1 MTIAVVL
8 VFFWLLGF
16 MSGYTENYFIH
27 ILLFFAFIAILV
39 KIEDDC
45 SDYDSGRMMEIYLKR
60 HLSSRVR
67 RILPK
72 TAILSGEKV
81 SQSIF
86 SPHN

>member
-45 SDYDSGRMMEIYLKR
+45 SDYDSRRKMKIYVKR
-60 HLSSRVR
+60 HLTSRSR
-67 RILPK
+67 KILPK